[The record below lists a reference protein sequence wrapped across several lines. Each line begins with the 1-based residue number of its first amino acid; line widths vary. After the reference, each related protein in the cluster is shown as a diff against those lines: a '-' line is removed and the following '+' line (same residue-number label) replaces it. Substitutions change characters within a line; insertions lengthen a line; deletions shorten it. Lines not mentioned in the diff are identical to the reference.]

1 MNLGHPISSITSPLA
16 GRVLEVVSGTTRP
29 LAGREI
35 HKIVGEGSN
44 SGVWKV
50 LNRLEEQGI
59 LLADRR
65 SHATY
70 YVANRDHLAWP
81 SIEAIVRLRGELT
94 ARLTAEIDGWSIA
107 PLHASIFGSTARGDA
122 DVDSDVDLLLVRRE
136 DLAPNAVEDWE
147 RQLASVRD
155 AVRRWTG
162 NLCQT
167 FVATPSRLAEHVRAN
182 DPLVRGWLDDEIL
195 LAGAPIAEL
204 IEAAR

>member
-1 MNLGHPISSITSPLA
+1 M
-16 GRVLEVVSGTTRP
+16 LEVVSGTTRP

-35 HKIVGEGSN
+35 HKIVGEGSS

-81 SIEAIVRLRGELT
+81 SIESLVRLRGELT
-94 ARLTAEIDGWSIA
+94 ARLAAEIDGWSVA

-122 DVDSDVDLLLVRRE
+122 DVDSDVDLLLVRPE
-136 DLAPNAVEDWE
+136 DLAPNAVDDWE
-147 RQLASVRD
+147 GQLASVRD

-162 NLCQT
+162 NPCQT
-167 FVATPSRLAEHVRAN
+167 FVVTPSRLAEHVRAN

-195 LAGAPIAEL
+195 LTGAPIADL

>member
-122 DVDSDVDLLLVRRE
+122 DVDSDVDLLLVRPE

-155 AVRRWTG
+155 AVQRWTG

>member
-1 MNLGHPISSITSPLA
+1 MNLGHPISSIASPLA

-35 HKIVGEGSN
+35 HKIVGEGSS

-94 ARLTAEIDGWSIA
+94 ARLLS
-107 PLHASIFGSTARGDA
+107 
-122 DVDSDVDLLLVRRE
+122 
-136 DLAPNAVEDWE
+136 
-147 RQLASVRD
+147 
-155 AVRRWTG
+155 
-162 NLCQT
+162 
-167 FVATPSRLAEHVRAN
+167 
-182 DPLVRGWLDDEIL
+182 
-195 LAGAPIAEL
+195 L
-204 IEAAR
+204 IHI

>member
-1 MNLGHPISSITSPLA
+1 MDLGHPIASIASSLT

-35 HKIVGEGSN
+35 HKIVGEGSH

-65 SHATY
+65 PHATY
-70 YVANRDHLAWP
+70 YLANRDHLAWP
-81 SIEAIVRLRGELT
+81 SIEALVRIRGELA
-94 ARLTAEIDGWSIA
+94 ARLTAEMSGWSVA

-122 DVDSDVDLLLVRRE
+122 DVDSDVDLLLVLPD
-136 DLAPNAVEDWE
+136 DLASDSVEGWE
-147 RQLASVRD
+147 GQLRSVRD
-155 AVRRWTG
+155 AVLRWTG
-162 NLCQT
+162 NRCQT
-167 FVATPSRLAEHVRAN
+167 LIVTPSRLAEHVRAS

-195 LAGAPIAEL
+195 LVGAPIAEL

>member
-1 MNLGHPISSITSPLA
+1 MDLAHPITVIASRLA
-16 GRVLEVVSGTTRP
+16 GRVLEVASGTTRP

-35 HKIVGEGSN
+35 HKIVGEGSH

-59 LLADRR
+59 LIADRR

-70 YVANRDHLAWP
+70 YRANRDHLAWP
-81 SIEAIVRLRGELT
+81 LIEALVRLRGELT
-94 ARLTAEIDGWSIA
+94 ARLTAEITGWSVA
-107 PLHASIFGSTARGDA
+107 PNHASIFGSTARGDA
-122 DVDSDVDLLLVRRE
+122 DVDSDVDLLLVRSE

-147 RQLASVRD
+147 DQVSSVRD

-162 NLCQT
+162 NRCQT
-167 FVATPSRLAEHVRAN
+167 FVVTPSRLAEHVRAG
-182 DPLVRGWLDDEIL
+182 DPLVRAWLDDEVL

-204 IEAAR
+204 VEAVR

>member
-107 PLHASIFGSTARGDA
+107 PLHASIFGSTARGDG
-122 DVDSDVDLLLVRRE
+122 DVDSDVDLLLVRPE